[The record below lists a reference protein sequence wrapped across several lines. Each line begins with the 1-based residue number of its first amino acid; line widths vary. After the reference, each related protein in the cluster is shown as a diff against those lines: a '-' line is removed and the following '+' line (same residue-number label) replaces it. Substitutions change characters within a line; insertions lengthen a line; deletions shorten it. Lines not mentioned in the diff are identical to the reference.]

1 MDPDA
6 SAPAEPAPAVFNY
19 VLSFVL
25 VGVAWGFTTP
35 FIRRA
40 AADFNARQEKL
51 SRGPGAT
58 TDTPR
63 TTSTTT
69 GLEEEDEDEDDRAAA
84 SQLGGISAQSSAR
97 RERADSHIHNHH
109 NEDSDEHN
117 DEDNTPAPAWKR
129 SSSSSPSWLRTKITT
144 LFWTVI
150 NLLRTPAYS
159 IPLVINLTGV
169 FGFFCL
175 LGNTV
180 CISPCSREVKMKEK
194 KRKRMLTPAI
204 CRALTHRPTG
214 QLQRVPLHRSGG
226 VVRRAEGYCPRDVVG
241 TIFGAGWDCVV
252 CSFEEFGGLI

>member
-6 SAPAEPAPAVFNY
+6 SAPAEPAPAVFQY
-19 VLSFVL
+19 VLSFLL

-69 GLEEEDEDEDDRAAA
+69 GGEEEQELLARDEEDEYEDEDEDDRAAA
-84 SQLGGISAQSSAR
+84 SQLGGTSGQSSAR
-97 RERADSHIHNHH
+97 RDRVDNHQDSG
-109 NEDSDEHN
+109 EDN
-117 DEDNTPAPAWKR
+117 DEDDTPAPAWKR

-159 IPLVINLTGV
+159 IPLVINLTGSIW
-169 FGFFCL
+169 FFL
-175 LGNTV
+175 LVGKHEL
-180 CISPCSREVKMKEK
+180 S
-194 KRKRMLTPAI
+194 LT
-204 CRALTHRPTG
+204 
-214 QLQRVPLHRSGG
+214 VPLANSSAFLFTVLGEWYVERKVIARETWVGLFLVLGG
-226 VVRRAEGYCPRDVVG
+226 IAL
-241 TIFGAGWDCVV
+241 CVH
-252 CSFEEFGGLI
+252 SKNQMG